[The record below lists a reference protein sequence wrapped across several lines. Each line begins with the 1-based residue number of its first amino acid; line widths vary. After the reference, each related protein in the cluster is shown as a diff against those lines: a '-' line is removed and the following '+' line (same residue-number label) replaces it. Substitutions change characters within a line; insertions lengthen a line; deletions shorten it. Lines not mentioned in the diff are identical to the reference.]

1 MFSSLLH
8 RDCAGEILSFQNNF
22 VTLRSFEREVTPSR
36 QKKKRVSLFCA
47 RLFVTLPTMKKIQT
61 KDIWLLVAQVLL
73 LSLIVLSPGL
83 INYFTTHN
91 LSLLWGALSVSVY
104 WLLPMVVVYFV
115 NFYLL
120 VPKVCF
126 RRKVWLFVVLN
137 ILLVLACNF
146 RFLTTDVTSMPEVYR
161 TGFSSFVSIA
171 FLINFMAIGIA
182 LSIRYL
188 MRQQER
194 KQKEVEA
201 ELAWLKNQ
209 INPHFLFNTLNNISS
224 LTQIDADEAQDAVM
238 QLSDL
243 LRYAMYETN
252 KPKVP
257 IGGEVEFMRNYIELM
272 KLRCNEM
279 TTVSS
284 TFNVQCPTLEVAPLL
299 FISLIENAFK
309 HGTNSN
315 APATIDISL
324 TQEGNTLVFC
334 CDNTNNPKPTKDR
347 SGSGIGLENT
357 RRRLN
362 LLYGGRYEWEQSI
375 TPNNIYH
382 VKITIQL

>member
-1 MFSSLLH
+1 MYIF
-8 RDCAGEILSFQNNF
+8 A
-22 VTLRSFEREVTPSR
+22 
-36 QKKKRVSLFCA
+36 A
-47 RLFVTLPTMKKIQT
+47 MKKIQI
-61 KDIWLLVAQVLL
+61 KDVWLFVAQVLL
-73 LSLIVLSPGL
+73 LS
-83 INYFTTHN
+83 
-91 LSLLWGALSVSVY
+91 
-104 WLLPMVVVYFV
+104 VVVYLI
-115 NFYLL
+115 NFYLS
-120 VPKVCF
+120 VPLLWF
-126 RRKVWLFVVLN
+126 RHRRWQFVLAN
-137 ILLVLACNF
+137 ILLITVSNGHIVVKDINALPENF
-146 RFLTTDVTSMPEVYR
+146 IAGY
-161 TGFSSFVSIA
+161 SSFLIISLLVSLMAVFIA
-171 FLINFMAIGIA
+171 I
-182 LSIRYL
+182 SIRYV
-188 MRQQER
+188 MRQSEK

-224 LTQIDADEAQDAVM
+224 LTQIDADKAQDTVM

-257 IGGEVEFMRNYIELM
+257 LEGEVEFMRNYIELM

-279 TTVSS
+279 TTVSE
-284 TFNVQCPTLEVAPLL
+284 TIEIEDGKAEVAPLL

-309 HGTNSN
+309 HGMNSN

-324 TQEGNTLVFC
+324 TQKDDAPATIDISLTQKDDTLIFN

-362 LLYGGRYEWEQSI
+362 LLYSGSYQWVQTI
-375 TPNNIYH
+375 TPENIYH
-382 VKITIQL
+382 VEITIRL

>member
-1 MFSSLLH
+1 M
-8 RDCAGEILSFQNNF
+8 
-22 VTLRSFEREVTPSR
+22 
-36 QKKKRVSLFCA
+36 
-47 RLFVTLPTMKKIQT
+47 
-61 KDIWLLVAQVLL
+61 VAQVLL
-73 LSLIVLSPGL
+73 LSLILLSPGL
-83 INYFTTHN
+83 ISYVITHDSVQ
-91 LSLLWGALSVSVY
+91 LMTALSVSGY
-104 WLLPMVVVYFV
+104 WLAPMAVVYLI

-120 VPKVCF
+120 VPFLWFK
-126 RRKVWLFVVLN
+126 RRVWQFLLLNMALVIGCNAHILFN
-137 ILLVLACNF
+137 
-146 RFLTTDVTSMPEVYR
+146 DTSTMPAVWR
-161 TGFSSFVSIA
+161 AGFSSFASIA
-171 FLINFMAIGIA
+171 LIIVSMAIGIA
-182 LSIRYL
+182 MSVRFL

-224 LTQIDADEAQDAVM
+224 LAQIDGDETQEAIM

-252 KPKVP
+252 KPKVRLD
-257 IGGEVEFMRNYIELM
+257 GEVEFMRNYIDLM

-279 TTVSS
+279 TTVNFQLS
-284 TFNVQCPTLEVAPLL
+284 TLNSQLEVAPLL

-309 HGTNSN
+309 HGMNSN

-324 TQEGNTLVFC
+324 EQQDDMLIFN

-357 RRRLN
+357 RRRLD
-362 LLYGGRYEWEQSI
+362 LLYPGRYTWEQTI
-375 TPNNIYH
+375 TPENIYH
-382 VKITIQL
+382 VKITIRL

>member
-1 MFSSLLH
+1 MHFAH
-8 RDCAGEILSFQNNF
+8 
-22 VTLRSFEREVTPSR
+22 
-36 QKKKRVSLFCA
+36 
-47 RLFVTLPTMKKIQT
+47 LFVTLQTMKKIQI
-61 KDIWLLVAQVLL
+61 KDVWLFVAQVLL
-73 LSLIVLSPGL
+73 LSLVLLSPGL
-83 INYFTTHN
+83 INYVTTN
-91 LSLLWGALSVSVY
+91 DAVMAWDSLWISAF
-104 WLLPMVVVYFV
+104 WLAPAVVVYLL
-115 NFYLL
+115 NFYFCVPMLWFRHCYWLFGIANLVLILLCNSRLLFKNISSLPDIYRAGYSSFQIIALL
-120 VPKVCF
+120 VN
-126 RRKVWLFVVLN
+126 L
-137 ILLVLACNF
+137 
-146 RFLTTDVTSMPEVYR
+146 
-161 TGFSSFVSIA
+161 
-171 FLINFMAIGIA
+171 MAIGIA
-182 LSIRYL
+182 LSIRYV
-188 MRQQER
+188 MRQGEK

-224 LTQIDADEAQDAVM
+224 LTQIDADKAQDTVM

-257 IGGEVEFMRNYIELM
+257 LEGEVEFMRNYIELM

-279 TTVSS
+279 TRVNCQWQIANS
-284 TFNVQCPTLEVAPLL
+284 QMLIAPLL

-309 HGTNSN
+309 HGMNSN

-324 TQEGNTLVFC
+324 TQKDGTLVFN

-362 LLYGGRYEWEQSI
+362 LLYQGHYQWEQTI
-375 TPNNIYH
+375 TPENIYH
-382 VKITIQL
+382 VKITLQL